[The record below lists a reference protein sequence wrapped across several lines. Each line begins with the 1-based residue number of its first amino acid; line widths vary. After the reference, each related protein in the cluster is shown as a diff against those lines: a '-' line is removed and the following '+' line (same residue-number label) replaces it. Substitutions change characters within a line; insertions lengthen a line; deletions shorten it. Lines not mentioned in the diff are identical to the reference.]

1 MTFRVINS
9 KIIRKVKG
17 GIDIIIME
25 RTENKYHNLPCS
37 LLGVQQYNI
46 LIKEGIGMDRK
57 REDKPPEEP
66 DEEELLKEYEWAE
79 KHVPDDVI
87 PKPRPGEFEE
97 IWRRIQEE
105 RSRP

>member
-1 MTFRVINS
+1 
-9 KIIRKVKG
+9 
-17 GIDIIIME
+17 ME
-25 RTENKYHNLPCS
+25 RTEKNYHNLPCS

-79 KHVPDDVI
+79 KHVPDDAI
-87 PKPRPGEFEE
+87 PKPKPGEFER
-97 IWRRIQEE
+97 IWKQIQEE
-105 RSRP
+105 RGK

>member
-1 MTFRVINS
+1 
-9 KIIRKVKG
+9 
-17 GIDIIIME
+17 
-25 RTENKYHNLPCS
+25 
-37 LLGVQQYNI
+37 
-46 LIKEGIGMDRK
+46 MDKK

-87 PKPRPGEFEE
+87 PKPKPGEFER

-105 RSRP
+105 GKQ

>member
-1 MTFRVINS
+1 
-9 KIIRKVKG
+9 
-17 GIDIIIME
+17 ME
-25 RTENKYHNLPCS
+25 RTENKYHNLPHPFWWIR
-37 LLGVQQYNI
+37 QYNV
-46 LIKEGIGMDRK
+46 LIKEGIGMDKK

-87 PKPRPGEFEE
+87 PKPKPGEFER

-105 RSRP
+105 GKQ